1 MIVSISK
8 LHFEMAHQIQ
18 LITVKMKEQ
27 IQNKTKQNKTKQN
40 KTKQN
45 KTKQNKTKQNKT
57 KQNKTKT
64 KHTNKK
70 KQGASLTTEMVTYFE

>member
-1 MIVSISK
+1 
-8 LHFEMAHQIQ
+8 MAHQIQ
-18 LITVKMKEQ
+18 LITVKMKE
-27 IQNKTKQNKTKQN
+27 QN

-64 KHTNKK
+64 KHTNKNNGCK
-70 KQGASLTTEMVTYFE
+70 FDYRDGHIF